1 MKKWFSILLV
11 FIITLIPVVS
21 QAAHAPLV
29 VRNKRAYVPDES
41 NVELVSYNA
50 FIRIRTGISYATT
63 SLVLKNQDMEES
75 TTFRMGMPV
84 QFDSVSRVRDLSVN
98 SDGDTIRVT
107 QRSALKNPPTEQT
120 VDISKWY
127 VWDISLEP
135 GESKVVE
142 CSFTFDNKLE
152 LDGTEVISY
161 PLELLEHWHG
171 KVENIQIVA
180 DLDFYGPY
188 VFNPISPVT
197 PNQYDEGGRLSY
209 RWDSYQSVP
218 STFELSFKPM
228 DNVITKY
235 IQSES
240 ESNKEIESILQAY
253 KNRSYFKTIN
263 LIHEFLANAEDVL
276 LLPELKYLE
285 ALCYQNLSEMDKA
298 LNLFDQLESNPGF
311 GDSLSNVIRNKII
324 YDKTN
329 IYKNQTEGDKK
340 ALEYLIS
347 LGDLETNNYVF
358 SLWLEKEISLLT
370 PPPEL
375 EESPEEAPDAA
386 EEEEIDN
393 PEGDDPKVIDKIVIG
408 DYELYIEDFLII
420 ALIIIIIIF
429 IIVTIIRRKRRRR
442 RSSLFRY

>member
-11 FIITLIPVVS
+11 IIITLIPVVS

-29 VRNKRAYVPDES
+29 VRNKRVYIPDES
-41 NVELVSYNA
+41 NVELVSYNV

-75 TTFRMGMPV
+75 NTFRMGMPV
-84 QFDSVSRVRDLSVN
+84 QFDSVSRVRDLSVS
-98 SDGDTIRVT
+98 SDGDTIKAT
-107 QRSALKNPPTEQT
+107 QRSTLKNPPTEKK
-120 VDISKWY
+120 VDVSKWY

-161 PLELLEHWHG
+161 PLELLEHWAG
-171 KVENIQIVA
+171 RAQSIQIVA

-188 VFNPISPVT
+188 VFDPISPVT
-197 PNQYDEGGRLSY
+197 PIQYDDGGRLTY
-209 RWDSYQSVP
+209 RWDSYQSAP
-218 STFELSFKPM
+218 STFELSFKPI

-235 IQSES
+235 IESES
-240 ESNKEIESILQAY
+240 ESNKEIKSILQAY
-253 KNRSYFKTIN
+253 KDKSYFKTIT

-298 LNLFDQLESNPGF
+298 LNLFDQLESDPGF
-311 GDSLSNVIRNKII
+311 GDSLSTVIINKII
-324 YDKTN
+324 YEKTN
-329 IYKNQTEGDKK
+329 IYKKQANGDKK
-340 ALEYLIS
+340 ALEYLTS
-347 LGDLETNNYVF
+347 LGDIEPNNYVF
-358 SLWLEKEISLLT
+358 SLWLEKEISILT
-370 PPPEL
+370 PPTEVEQSQVEEPETT
-375 EESPEEAPDAA
+375 EEKEVENPKEEK
-386 EEEEIDN
+386 
-393 PEGDDPKVIDKIVIG
+393 PKVIDKIVIG
-408 DYELYIEDFLII
+408 DYELYIEEVLII

-429 IIVTIIRRKRRRR
+429 IIVTIVKRKRRRR
-442 RSSLFRY
+442 SSIFRY